1 MLPGIPV
8 LVVVGM
14 PLQAFFATML
24 FKNKS
29 EPPLEKH
36 EINAQPNPNLQ
47 NGKVQT
53 PTSFN
58 PGICKK
64 TQGRSSATNLTA
76 LVQAA
81 TVVDILRPNNSNPT
95 PKSKN

>member
-36 EINAQPNPNLQ
+36 GINAQPNPNLQ
-47 NGKVQT
+47 NGGVQA
-53 PTSFN
+53 PPSFD
-58 PGICKK
+58 PGIWNVFIMY
-64 TQGRSSATNLTA
+64 R
-76 LVQAA
+76 
-81 TVVDILRPNNSNPT
+81 
-95 PKSKN
+95 

>member
-47 NGKVQT
+47 NGK
-53 PTSFN
+53 
-58 PGICKK
+58 
-64 TQGRSSATNLTA
+64 GRSSATNLTA